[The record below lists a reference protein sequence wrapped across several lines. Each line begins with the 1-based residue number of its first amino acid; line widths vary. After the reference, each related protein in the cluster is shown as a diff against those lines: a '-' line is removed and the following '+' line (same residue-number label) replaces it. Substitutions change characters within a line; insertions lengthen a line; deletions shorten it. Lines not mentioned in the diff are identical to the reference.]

1 MQAKVTQAKP
11 TSSREGKIETA
22 TTPMIPLKTQFE
34 QLQSSEQGMTVE
46 EARQRLEKYGP
57 NDTTG
62 TKHVS
67 GPVQFLRLFLN
78 PLILILILILASL
91 VSAALGDRV
100 DASII
105 LIIVLL
111 SNMLNFVQTYR
122 SQKAVDKLRS
132 SVAPTATALRDGK
145 WIEILRSNLVPGD
158 MIRLSAGDLVP
169 ADAHLVQATDLQVQ
183 QAALTGESQPV
194 EKTADDASVPT
205 ESLAEV
211 QNSVFL
217 GTSVMSGSAT
227 ALVTATGRTTAFGD
241 IAASLGSRPPQ
252 TEFERG
258 MQGFSLLIVRTVFF
272 LVVFIFLVGIIGHH
286 RLLETI
292 LFAISLAVGLTPEGL
307 PAITTVTLAKGAE
320 RMAKQ
325 KVIVKYLESIQNF
338 GSIDTFCSDKTGTLT
353 SGVTQLE
360 GHLDLSNQTSDHVL
374 LFGNLNSSYGTGI
387 KSPLDQALLQYGKVD
402 SSGYSKVGEIPFD
415 FDRRRLSVIV
425 QHQGELMLII
435 KGAPE
440 SVLPFCSTYEINRAS
455 KPLDDAARANFAKM
469 YQALNTQ
476 GYRVLAVAY
485 RSVPQEARYG
495 VTDEQSMVLLGF
507 LTFADPP
514 KPDAAQVLQALK
526 NDGVQVKILTGDNEL
541 VTRHVCEQVGLES
554 RRIVLGSELD
564 KMSDEALAKIVVQVT
579 VFARV
584 SPRQKNRIILA
595 LKSRKHVVGYMGD
608 GINDAPSLHTADVGI
623 SVSTGVDVAKDAA
636 SIILLEKSLQVLHNG
651 ILEGRK
657 AFGNVMKYLLMG
669 TSSNFGN
676 MFSMAGAYVFLPFL
690 PMLPSQILLN
700 NLLYD
705 TSQLAIPTDHVDP
718 SFMKKPQH
726 WDISLI
732 SKFMIVIGPISSIFD
747 FLTFFIL
754 FRVFHAGPVL
764 FHTGWFVES
773 LSTQTLVLFIIRTAG
788 NPLRSLP
795 SLPLM
800 ITVLLVVAIGIL
812 LPYTPLAD
820 PLGFTPLP
828 GLYFLFLIAMTVTYL
843 LLVELVKRPLMRRFA
858 Q

>member
-1 MQAKVTQAKP
+1 MQDSLTTQIKP
-11 TSSREGKIETA
+11 TPSNEGNAETP
-22 TTPMIPLKTQFE
+22 TTSTIPLKTQFE
-34 QLQSSEQGMTVE
+34 QLQSSEQGLTSE
-46 EARQRLEKYGP
+46 EARKRLAKYGP

-62 TKHVS
+62 TKHAS
-67 GPVQFLRLFLN
+67 PLVQFLRLFLN
-78 PLILILILILASL
+78 PLILILILASL
-91 VSAALGDRV
+91 VSAALGDPV

-111 SNMLNFVQTYR
+111 SNILNFVQTYR

-132 SVAPTATALRDGK
+132 SVAPTATALRDGT
-145 WIEILRSNLVPGD
+145 WIEIPRRDLVPGD
-158 MIRLSAGDLVP
+158 MIRLTAGDMVP
-169 ADAHLVQATDLQVQ
+169 ADARLVQTTDLQVQ

-194 EKTADDASVPT
+194 EKTADDLDVPS
-205 ESLAEV
+205 ENLAEV
-211 QNSVFL
+211 HNRVFL

-227 ALVTATGRTTAFGD
+227 ALVTATGRNTAFGD
-241 IAASLGSRPPQ
+241 IAASLASKPPQ

-258 MQGFSLLIVRTVFF
+258 MQGFSLLIVRTVLF
-272 LVVFIFLVGIIGHH
+272 LVLFIFLVGILGHH
-286 RLLETI
+286 RPLETI
-292 LFAISLAVGLTPEGL
+292 LFAVSLAVGLTPEGL
-307 PAITTVTLAKGAE
+307 PAITTVTLSVGAQ

-325 KVIVKYLESIQNF
+325 KVIVKYLESIENF
-338 GSIDTFCSDKTGTLT
+338 GSIDIFCSDKTGTLT
-353 SGVTQLE
+353 SGETQLE
-360 GHLDLSNQTSDHVL
+360 GHLDLSNQASDRVL
-374 LFGNLNSSYGTGI
+374 LFGNLNSSYDTGI
-387 KSPLDQALLQYGKVD
+387 KSPLDEAILQYGNVD

-415 FDRRRLSVIV
+415 FERRRLSVIV
-425 QHQGELMLII
+425 QHGDELLLIT

-440 SVLPFCSTYEINRAS
+440 SVLPFCSTYEINKAS
-455 KPLDDAARANFAKM
+455 KPLDDAARANFVKM
-469 YQALNTQ
+469 YQDLNTQ
-476 GYRVLAVAY
+476 GYRALAVAY
-485 RSVPQEARYG
+485 RSVPQEAHYS
-495 VTDEQSMVLLGF
+495 VTDEQNMVLLGF

-526 NDGVQVKILTGDNEL
+526 SDGVQVKILTGDNEL
-541 VTRHVCEQVGLES
+541 VTRHVCEQVGLDS
-554 RRIVLGSELD
+554 SRIVLGSELD
-564 KMSDEALAKIVVQVT
+564 HMTDDALAKVVEQVN

-584 SPRQKNRIILA
+584 APAQKNRIILA

-636 SIILLEKSLQVLHNG
+636 SIILLEKSLQVLHAG

-705 TSQLAIPTDHVDP
+705 VSQITIPTDNVDP
-718 SFMKKPQH
+718 SFIKKPQH

-732 SKFMIVIGPISSIFD
+732 RKFMIFIGPISSIFD
-747 FLTFFIL
+747 FMTFFIML
-754 FRVFHAGPVL
+754 NIFHAGPVL

-773 LSTQTLVLFIIRTAG
+773 LATQTLVLFVIRTAG
-788 NPLRSLP
+788 NPLRSRP
-795 SLPLM
+795 SRPLV
-800 ITVLLVVAIGIL
+800 ISVLLVVAIGIL
-812 LPYTPLAD
+812 LPYTPLAG

-828 GLYFLFLIAMTVTYL
+828 GLYFLFLIAMTAAYL
-843 LLVELVKRPLMRRFA
+843 LLVELVKRPLMR
-858 Q
+858 QYTQ